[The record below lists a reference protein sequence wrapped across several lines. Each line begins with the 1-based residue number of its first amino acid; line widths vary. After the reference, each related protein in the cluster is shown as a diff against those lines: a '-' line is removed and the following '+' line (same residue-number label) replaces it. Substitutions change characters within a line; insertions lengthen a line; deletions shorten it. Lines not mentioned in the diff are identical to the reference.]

1 MLNEG
6 QRRGQVVKNDLH
18 LTGHGVVERRAGA
31 PVGNM
36 RDEGAGQVFEQLSL
50 QVADTARAG
59 RGVRVL
65 ARAFLE
71 LGKELFVIARRKAG
85 VNRNDVGRCG
95 NVDDRG
101 EVGQRVV
108 GHFGVDG
115 RVGCRG

>member
-1 MLNEG
+1 MGNE
-6 QRRGQVVKNDLH
+6 R
-18 LTGHGVVERRAGA
+18 
-31 PVGNM
+31 
-36 RDEGAGQVFEQLSL
+36 AGQVFEQLRL

-71 LGKELFVIARRKAG
+71 LGKELFVIARREAG

-101 EVGQRVV
+101 EIGQRVV
-108 GHFGVDG
+108 GHLGVDG